1 MATAISNRTLAERL
15 SKQANGNCEKCVCE
29 GLCRAGTRDC
39 VENILMWL
47 TADSCSAI
55 QASADSAQAQT
66 QSGMKASAGGFSG
79 AKRACMKEI
88 HKLVEKNWLG
98 WRIVLPEILYTKE
111 KDWLYLESVLF
122 VGKITGLKKEIVS

>member
-1 MATAISNRTLAERL
+1 
-15 SKQANGNCEKCVCE
+15 
-29 GLCRAGTRDC
+29 
-39 VENILMWL
+39 
-47 TADSCSAI
+47 
-55 QASADSAQAQT
+55 
-66 QSGMKASAGGFSG
+66 
-79 AKRACMKEI
+79 MKEI

>member
-1 MATAISNRTLAERL
+1 
-15 SKQANGNCEKCVCE
+15 
-29 GLCRAGTRDC
+29 
-39 VENILMWL
+39 
-47 TADSCSAI
+47 
-55 QASADSAQAQT
+55 
-66 QSGMKASAGGFSG
+66 MKAAAGGFSG

-111 KDWLYLESVLF
+111 KDWLYLESVFF

>member
-29 GLCRAGTRDC
+29 GWCRAGTRDC

-55 QASADSAQAQT
+55 QASADSAQA
-66 QSGMKASAGGFSG
+66 
-79 AKRACMKEI
+79 
-88 HKLVEKNWLG
+88 
-98 WRIVLPEILYTKE
+98 
-111 KDWLYLESVLF
+111 
-122 VGKITGLKKEIVS
+122 